1 MGSPASRP
9 LGMGRLASLARVSG
23 IACTFFPG
31 VRACH
36 RNNRDTPAASG
47 KLSLPCLGFVNGR
60 AGGSKGEAECARYGS
75 EGERAGSLGSSSSV
89 SIQRAQAGMNFRRTQ
104 SIVTSERAI
113 RV

>member
-60 AGGSKGEAECARYGS
+60 AGGSKGEQSARDMGAK
-75 EGERAGSLGSSSSV
+75 EKGLGV
-89 SIQRAQAGMNFRRTQ
+89 LALPAQSAFNALRR
-104 SIVTSERAI
+104 E
-113 RV
+113 